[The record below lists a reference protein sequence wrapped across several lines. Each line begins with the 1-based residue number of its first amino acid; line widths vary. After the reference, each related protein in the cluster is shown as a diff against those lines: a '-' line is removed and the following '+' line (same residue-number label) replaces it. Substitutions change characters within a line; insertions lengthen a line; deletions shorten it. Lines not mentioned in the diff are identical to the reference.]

1 MTSVFFMPTK
11 VVSGA
16 GALHVLGRSA
26 VELGMTRVLVV
37 SDPIISRQA
46 YYADALSLL
55 EASGLNIVR
64 FEDCEV
70 DARVRQIDAQG
81 ERVRLDGIDGI
92 ISIGG
97 GSVMC
102 AGKGI
107 AIVANNG
114 TSLRACSGV
123 ANFKNRPL
131 PMIMVPTTAGSGSE
145 VSQWTVVKDDDHHD
159 KLVCGGPLS
168 FPNVAIL
175 DPAVLASLPPS
186 VAAATGVDALTH
198 ALEAFTSG
206 ASSPITDGLALEAI
220 RQLAGGLRSSVCAVS
235 DEVAR
240 TAAIVAA
247 SMANMACGNA
257 RLGHAHTLSLPLE
270 SLLDIPHTLGVGVL
284 MPHVLAFNLT
294 VLPDKAIRVAEAF
307 GARLPGD
314 ASLAAAIQAG
324 VRALRELYID
334 IGFPLSWTEAQVPHD
349 RVREMAERAVPGL
362 YAGSEGLAR
371 LREAAIGDGTVI
383 ESFAPRR
390 MTVRQAESIFRV
402 CLADP
407 I

>member
-16 GALHVLGRSA
+16 GALRVLGRSA

-37 SDPIISRQA
+37 SDPVISRQA

-81 ERVRLDGIDGI
+81 ERVRLEGIDGI

-206 ASSPITDGLALEAI
+206 AASPITDGLALEAI

-235 DEVAR
+235 DEAAR

-270 SLLDIPHTLGVGVL
+270 SLLDLPHTLGVGVL

-294 VLPDKAIRVAEAF
+294 VLPHKAIRVAEAL

-314 ASLAAAIQAG
+314 ASLAAAIRASVG
-324 VRALRELYID
+324 ALRELYAD
-334 IGFPLSWTEAQVPHD
+334 IGFPLSWTESQVPPA
-349 RVREMAERAVPGL
+349 RLREMAERAVPGL

-371 LREAAIGDGTVI
+371 LREAAIADGTVI

-390 MTVRQAESIFRV
+390 MTVRQAEHMFRA

-407 I
+407 T